1 MTGLDERPEEDS
13 GQQRSGRTRLIF
25 LGLVVLAALMFAGAV
40 AVRVISSNSDTAVD
54 AKALAVQ
61 IQKERIRN
69 IRATCEAQNERHD
82 NTIAQLDELIS
93 EAPPERRARARQNR
107 DGTVVL
113 INALVPK
120 RDCRKVVKQASP
132 GG

>member
-1 MTGLDERPEEDS
+1 MRPVLLALS
-13 GQQRSGRTRLIF
+13 VAAAIVF
-25 LGLVVLAALMFAGAV
+25 AGLVLLQVVGD
-40 AVRVISSNSDTAVD
+40 NSDTAGQ
-54 AKALAVQ
+54 AKILAEE
-61 IQKERIRN
+61 IQKERVRN
-69 IRATCEAQNERHD
+69 IRATCEAQNARHD

-120 RDCRKVVKQASP
+120 RDCREVVKQQAAATP
-132 GG
+132 AEP